1 MARTGLFLALAIG
14 LTVPSV
20 ITAQEKTTYV
30 RYELGTN
37 VSYGVLE
44 GETIHELRGDIFD
57 SIERTGDTVA
67 LSAVRVLAPTAPKKV
82 IAIGFNYGSHLGE
95 ADPAAEPGV
104 FTKYPTSVI
113 PHEDE
118 ITYYADATNL
128 HYEGEM
134 VLIIGR
140 TAKNVPA
147 EEANDYIFAV
157 APGND
162 VSEREWQ
169 SGDLQVPCEGSRHL
183 PVGPVMVAGVD
194 YNNILLETRLNG
206 EVVQG
211 ADTFGP
217 VGPVMVAGVDYN
229 NILLETRL
237 NGEVVQSQ
245 RTQDLIFDT
254 ASIVSYVS
262 KYVTL
267 EAGDMIFTGT
277 PGTTSAM
284 KPGDVVEVELEN
296 VGVLRNTVGPKQEN

>member
-1 MARTGLFLALAIG
+1 MARTGLFLALAFS

-30 RYELGTN
+30 RYELGTS

-95 ADPAAEPGV
+95 AEPAAEPGV
-104 FTKYPTSVI
+104 FAKYPTSVI

-140 TAKNVPA
+140 TARNVSP

-169 SGDLQVPCEGSRHL
+169 SGDLQWFR
-183 PVGPVMVAGVD
+183 AK
-194 YNNILLETRLNG
+194 
-206 EVVQG
+206 G

-296 VGVLRNTVGPKQEN
+296 VGILRNTVGPKQEN

>member
-57 SIERTGDTVA
+57 SIERTGETVA

-140 TAKNVPA
+140 TAKNVPP

-169 SGDLQVPCEGSRHL
+169 SGDLQWFR
-183 PVGPVMVAGVD
+183 AK
-194 YNNILLETRLNG
+194 
-206 EVVQG
+206 G

-262 KYVTL
+262 RYVTL

>member
-1 MARTGLFLALAIG
+1 MARTGCFLALAIS
-14 LTVPSV
+14 LTVSGGT
-20 ITAQEKTTYV
+20 TAQEPTTYV
-30 RYELGTN
+30 RYELGGN

-67 LSAVRVLAPTAPKKV
+67 LGAVRVLSPTAPKKV
-82 IAIGFNYGSHLGE
+82 VAIGFNYGSHLGDAE
-95 ADPAAEPGV
+95 PAAEPGV
-104 FTKYPTSVI
+104 FAKYPTSVI
-113 PHEDE
+113 PHESE
-118 ITYYADATNL
+118 ITYYADATDL

-140 TAKNVPA
+140 TAKNVPK

-162 VSEREWQ
+162 VSERAWQ
-169 SGDLQVPCEGSRHL
+169 RDDLQWFR
-183 PVGPVMVAGVD
+183 AK
-194 YNNILLETRLNG
+194 
-206 EVVQG
+206 G

-229 NILLETRL
+229 DILLQTRL
-237 NGEVVQSQ
+237 NGDVVQSQ

-262 KYVTL
+262 KYLTL

-277 PGTTSAM
+277 PGSTKAM

-296 VGVLRNTVGPKQEN
+296 VGILRNTVGPKQKN

>member
-1 MARTGLFLALAIG
+1 MARTGCFLALAIS
-14 LTVPSV
+14 LTVSGV
-20 ITAQEKTTYV
+20 TTAQEPTTYV
-30 RYELGTN
+30 RYELGGN

-67 LSAVRVLAPTAPKKV
+67 LDAVRVLSPTAPKKV
-82 IAIGFNYGSHLGE
+82 VAIGFNYGSHLGDAE
-95 ADPAAEPGV
+95 PAAEPGV
-104 FTKYPTSVI
+104 FAKYPTSVI
-113 PHEDE
+113 PHESE
-118 ITYYADATNL
+118 ITYYADATDL

-140 TAKNVPA
+140 TAKNVPK

-162 VSEREWQ
+162 VSERAWQ
-169 SGDLQVPCEGSRHL
+169 RDDLQWFR
-183 PVGPVMVAGVD
+183 AK
-194 YNNILLETRLNG
+194 
-206 EVVQG
+206 G

-229 NILLETRL
+229 DILLQTRL
-237 NGEVVQSQ
+237 NGDVVQSQ

-262 KYVTL
+262 KYLTL

-277 PGTTSAM
+277 PGSTKAM

-296 VGVLRNTVGPKQEN
+296 VGILRNTVGPKQKH

>member
-140 TAKNVPA
+140 TAKNVPP

-169 SGDLQVPCEGSRHL
+169 SGDLQWFR
-183 PVGPVMVAGVD
+183 AK
-194 YNNILLETRLNG
+194 
-206 EVVQG
+206 G

-237 NGEVVQSQ
+237 NGKVVQSQ

-262 KYVTL
+262 RYVTL

-296 VGVLRNTVGPKQEN
+296 VGILRNTVGPKQQN

>member
-37 VSYGVLE
+37 VSYGILE

-57 SIERTGDTVA
+57 AIERTGDTVA

-140 TAKNVPA
+140 TAKNVPP

-169 SGDLQVPCEGSRHL
+169 SGDLQWFR
-183 PVGPVMVAGVD
+183 AK
-194 YNNILLETRLNG
+194 
-206 EVVQG
+206 G

-296 VGVLRNTVGPKQEN
+296 VGILRNTVGPKQEN

>member
-169 SGDLQVPCEGSRHL
+169 SGDLQWFR
-183 PVGPVMVAGVD
+183 AK
-194 YNNILLETRLNG
+194 
-206 EVVQG
+206 G

>member
-147 EEANDYIFAV
+147 EVANDYIFAV

-169 SGDLQVPCEGSRHL
+169 SGDLQWFR
-183 PVGPVMVAGVD
+183 AK
-194 YNNILLETRLNG
+194 
-206 EVVQG
+206 G

-296 VGVLRNTVGPKQEN
+296 VGILRNTVGPKQQN